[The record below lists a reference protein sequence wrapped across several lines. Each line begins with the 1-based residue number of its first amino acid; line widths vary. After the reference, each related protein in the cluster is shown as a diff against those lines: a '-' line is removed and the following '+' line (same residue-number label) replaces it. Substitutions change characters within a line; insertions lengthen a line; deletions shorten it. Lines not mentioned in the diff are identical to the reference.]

1 MKAKLTIKV
10 LYDKIRHP
18 VTNKMTSIINGTRF
32 KYFEPLP
39 YGESLPKF
47 NTCAGIRCKI
57 LHLRQPKKH
66 PPTAMHKLLETGHT
80 KSTCKKDSCCKVC
93 QKPGHLPGQ
102 KEYPHYEIQKHI
114 APFSGSQDVL
124 SNFYPCELEIY
135 GVKHKSAEH
144 AFQYTK
150 AIRCDLEAASKIT
163 VAEDVL
169 SAMRLGKQSKRTSN

>member
-1 MKAKLTIKV
+1 MVHVSSILSLYHMEKV
-10 LYDKIRHP
+10 YR
-18 VTNKMTSIINGTRF
+18 NSIHVQVF
-32 KYFEPLP
+32 VVKYCTLD
-39 YGESLPKF
+39 SQK
-47 NTCAGIRCKI
+47 NI
-57 LHLRQPKKH
+57 HLRRCTNCWK
-66 PPTAMHKLLETGHT
+66 TGHT